1 MSKDQTIE
9 LFPFASS
16 AVAGL
21 QGIPLKPSVILIRW
35 PVVIIVCYLLLDPLE
50 PYLPAVFF
58 QIFIIFYIFSNIL
71 LYLFNEARFT
81 SWILF
86 YPLVI
91 TDTLAL
97 TLSLIIN
104 GRTETSFYLTF
115 FFLVVVSC
123 IFEDARLRAVIT
135 FLAPL
140 AYGTLLFHWGN
151 AIDPSH
157 FLLLPYLFV
166 ITLYYGYFTQ
176 LVRVEKRLREESEQR
191 GRGKREALDIL
202 SHEFRTPLNLIG
214 GYAEAMLGRTFGD
227 LNPEQEQALGKIR
240 RQSDSLLSTL
250 NSILHLARVE
260 AGESNIE
267 KRAILLGEFLDELKS
282 GYQVPLDKPVS
293 LNWSWAKDLP
303 IIQSDQSK
311 LMIILQNLINNAIKF
326 TDEGQI
332 TISARRTTKD
342 NAVEIDV
349 ADTGI
354 GIPEDAQSLIFE
366 RFHQVDSS
374 STRSH
379 GGVGLGLYIVK
390 VLTGLLGTSIAVK
403 SQLGMG
409 TTFTL
414 RLPVAD
420 TP

>member
-1 MSKDQTIE
+1 MSKDRTME

-16 AVAGL
+16 AAAGL
-21 QGIPLKPSVILIRW
+21 LGIPLKPSVILIRW

-50 PYLPAVFF
+50 PYLPAAFF
-58 QIFIIFYIFSNIL
+58 QIFIIFYVSSNVL

-81 SWILF
+81 SWKLF

-123 IFEDARLRAVIT
+123 IFEDAGLRAVIT

-140 AYGTLLFHWGN
+140 AYGALLFHWRN

-214 GYAEAMLGRTFGD
+214 GYAEALLGRTFGD

-240 RQSDSLLSTL
+240 RQSDSLLSIL

-267 KRAILLGEFLDELKS
+267 KRVIMLGEFLDDLKS
-282 GYQVPLDKPVS
+282 GYQAPLDKTVS
-293 LNWSWAKDLP
+293 LNWSWPKDLP
-303 IIQSDQSK
+303 TIQSDQAK
-311 LMIILQNLINNAIKF
+311 LMIILQNLIDNAIKF

-332 TISARRTTKD
+332 TISARRATKD

-354 GIPEDAQSLIFE
+354 GIPEDAQLLIFE

-374 STRSH
+374 STRIH

-390 VLTGLLGTSIAVK
+390 VLTDLLGATIAVK
-403 SQLGMG
+403 SQLGKG

-414 RLPVAD
+414 RLPVSD

>member
-1 MSKDQTIE
+1 MSRGQTIE
-9 LFPFASS
+9 LFPFPSS
-16 AVAGL
+16 AAAGL
-21 QGIPLKPSVILIRW
+21 LGIPLKPSVILIRW
-35 PVVIIVCYLLLDPLE
+35 PVVIIVCYLLLDPVELF
-50 PYLPAVFF
+50 LPAAFF
-58 QIFIIFYIFSNIL
+58 QIFIIFYISSNVL

-86 YPLVI
+86 YSRVI

-123 IFEDARLRAVIT
+123 ILEDARLRAVIT
-135 FLAPL
+135 FLAPV
-140 AYGTLLFHWGN
+140 AYGALLFHWRN
-151 AIDPSH
+151 AVDPSH
-157 FLLLPYLFV
+157 FLLLPFLFV

-176 LVRVEKRLREESEQR
+176 LVRAEKRLREESEQR

-214 GYAEAMLGRTFGD
+214 GYAEALLGRMFAD
-227 LNPEQEQALGKIR
+227 LNPEQDHALGKIR
-240 RQSDSLLSTL
+240 QESDNLLSIL

-260 AGESNIE
+260 AGESSVE
-267 KRAILLGEFLDELKS
+267 TSAVMLGEFLDDIKS
-282 GYQVPLDKPVS
+282 GYQAPLNKPVS
-293 LNWSWAKDLP
+293 MHWSCPDSLP
-303 IIQSDQSK
+303 AIQSDQAK
-311 LMIILQNLINNAIKF
+311 LMIILRNLIDNAIKF

-332 TISARRTTKD
+332 TISARRATKD

-354 GIPEDAQSLIFE
+354 GIPEDTQLLIFE

-379 GGVGLGLYIVK
+379 GGLGLGLYIVK
-390 VLTGLLGTSIAVK
+390 VFAELLGATIAVK
-403 SQLGMG
+403 SQLGKG
-409 TTFTL
+409 TIFTL
-414 RLPVAD
+414 RLPVPD